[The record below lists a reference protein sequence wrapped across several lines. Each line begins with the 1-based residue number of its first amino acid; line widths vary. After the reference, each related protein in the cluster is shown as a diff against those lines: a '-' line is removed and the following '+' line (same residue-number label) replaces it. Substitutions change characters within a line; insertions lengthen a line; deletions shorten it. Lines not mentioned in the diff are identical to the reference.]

1 MIYLSEIF
9 GLITKHDSTSE
20 NAGLFLAHYFTLKL
34 ILGVPILDDEKK
46 IFLQKMENAK
56 VSEGLYRRSK
66 HHTERTVSH
75 DEISGMLISSHVLKT
90 DHGNSILNYLETNFL
105 NYPATGVNKFYQPS
119 NFYAWGLLTGRKW
132 TGIFYPLYA
141 ISFFIS
147 IKKDKSQT
155 SSKLI
160 YFNELYH
167 MRKLSKPSDLL
178 WKIFKKEMENQ
189 YGKDWINGLFEI
201 YFKLEE
207 NDFPLKAL
215 SKGINY
221 DHLDN

>member
-9 GLITKHDSTSE
+9 GLITKRDPTTE
-20 NAGLFLAHYFTLKL
+20 NGGLFLAHYFTLKL
-34 ILGVPILDDEKK
+34 ILGVPILDEEKK
-46 IFLQKMENAK
+46 IFLQKMDNAK

-119 NFYAWGLLTGRKW
+119 NYYMWGLLTKRKW
-132 TGIFYPLYA
+132 TGVLFPLYLT
-141 ISFFIS
+141 SMMIS
-147 IKKDKSQT
+147 IGKPKDQT

-160 YFNELYH
+160 YFVELYNV
-167 MRKLSKPSDLL
+167 RNLTSFTKLL
-178 WKIFKKEMENQ
+178 WKLFVTNMKNQ
-189 YGKDWINGLFEI
+189 YGECWVKELFAI
-201 YFKLEE
+201 YFHTE
-207 NDFPLKAL
+207 DADHPLIELSRMVQCSAL
-215 SKGINY
+215 KF
-221 DHLDN
+221 